1 LKRAALDHQ
10 SQEATHAAV
19 ETPAQALSPLSGNVV
34 RVSSDERKLR
44 KELEKIRQ
52 QMESWESWYLHEA
65 AGRCLR
71 WLGESEEA
79 ARHFSIAARKRPV
92 GNPPQGDSL
101 VAAGNL
107 HRLAGEHEEAR
118 ALFSH
123 GRDLLRVKIESKLE
137 DQGDDVDRDYLLGD
151 LTYLGLCCFFLGRY
165 EEVKDLERF
174 KRQVDPS
181 HTISWTDRLARVR
194 RIRDLSE
201 AIRATDEVSERI
213 RKHRS
218 KITDTGFVTDWDF
231 YELALQT
238 EEELRLESA
247 EDTSE
252 GARVATAEARE
263 NAAYAE
269 MLESSLR
276 PAPTK
281 EELVEYVDSL
291 QYGEV
296 AELEGAD
303 LSGAD
308 LSGQLLMQA
317 MMADA
322 DLRGANLSGAVLLAA
337 NLVGAD
343 LTDAN
348 LDGADLHQVV
358 LSRAKLEGVR
368 LSQARER
375 NLIGADLSG
384 TDLSGHDLRSL
395 DFGEADLSGA
405 NLRGANLSGASLYRA
420 NLSGADLTGADLR
433 GADLE
438 GADLEGAIVKDTIG

>member
-1 LKRAALDHQ
+1 
-10 SQEATHAAV
+10 
-19 ETPAQALSPLSGNVV
+19 V
-34 RVSSDERKLR
+34 RVAIDERKLR
-44 KELEKIRQ
+44 KELAETLKALETR
-52 QMESWESWYLHEA
+52 ESWYLHEA

-71 WLGESEEA
+71 WLEESEEA
-79 ARHFSIAARKRPV
+79 TRHFSIAARKRPV

-165 EEVKDLERF
+165 EEVEDLEAFEQR
-174 KRQVDPS
+174 VDPS
-181 HTISWTDRLARVR
+181 SSISWTGRIARARRLG
-194 RIRDLSE
+194 DLGE
-201 AIRATDEVSERI
+201 AIRAADEVSERI

-238 EEELRLESA
+238 EEGLRLESA
-247 EDTSE
+247 EDASE

-276 PAPTK
+276 PGPTK

-303 LSGAD
+303 LSGVD
-308 LSGQLLMQA
+308 LAGQYLWQA
-317 MMADA
+317 MLADA
-322 DLRGANLSGAVLLAA
+322 NLRGSHLSGAELLAA

-343 LTDAN
+343 L
-348 LDGADLHQVV
+348 H
-358 LSRAKLEGVR
+358 
-368 LSQARER
+368 
-375 NLIGADLSG
+375 
-384 TDLSGHDLRSL
+384 
-395 DFGEADLSGA
+395 
-405 NLRGANLSGASLYRA
+405 
-420 NLSGADLTGADLR
+420 
-433 GADLE
+433 
-438 GADLEGAIVKDTIG
+438 